1 MRKIILFF
9 LGIILSN
16 GIKAQTA
23 ALTIDNSAN
32 PCTIVAQM
40 TATDGNCGIIN
51 CGMISSK
58 FLVGPF
64 STVTFTDFVDFSLK
78 VGWDSW
84 AGSVHPLN
92 CGSGSSL
99 FQWTDINFDIIN
111 CQSISCGIPTL
122 MPADMCDDAFNP
134 GGAMVNCSGASPTW
148 SSTTADCI
156 NNGSWVP
163 ASGVFMS
170 NVTIT
175 FW

>member
-1 MRKIILFF
+1 MKKIILFF

-16 GIKAQTA
+16 AIKAQTA

-32 PCTIVAQM
+32 PCTIVAKM
-40 TATDGNCGIIN
+40 TATDGNCGIIA
-51 CGMISSK
+51 CGMISNK

-84 AGSVHPLN
+84 VGGVHPLN
-92 CGSGSSL
+92 CGSGSTL
-99 FQWTDINFDIIN
+99 FQWTDIEFDIIN
-111 CQSISCGIPTL
+111 CQSISCGIPTT
-122 MPADMCDDAFNP
+122 MPGYMSDNATNP
-134 GGAMVNCSGASPTW
+134 GGALVSCSGAGPLW
-148 SSTTADCI
+148 SSFTPGCI
-156 NNGSWVP
+156 NNGSWLP
-163 ASGVFMS
+163 AAGVFMS